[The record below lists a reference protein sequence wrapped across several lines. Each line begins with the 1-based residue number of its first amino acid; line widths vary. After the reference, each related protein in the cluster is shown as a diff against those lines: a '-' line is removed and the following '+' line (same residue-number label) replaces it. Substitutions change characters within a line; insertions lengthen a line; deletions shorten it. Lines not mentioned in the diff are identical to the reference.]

1 MVLAVG
7 SIRTMNLERKKMG
20 MMTWN
25 KRCDLPPLMLVIG
38 VRRRCEV
45 DLPPLNDGRGVR
57 LLEILISIS
66 NSIIF
71 F

>member
-1 MVLAVG
+1 
-7 SIRTMNLERKKMG
+7 MG

-25 KRCDLPPLMLVIG
+25 KRCDLPPLMLVSG